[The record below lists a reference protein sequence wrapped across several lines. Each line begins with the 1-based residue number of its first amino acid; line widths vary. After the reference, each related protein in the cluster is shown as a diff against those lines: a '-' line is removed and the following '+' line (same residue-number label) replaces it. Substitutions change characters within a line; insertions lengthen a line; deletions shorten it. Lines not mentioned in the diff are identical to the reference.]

1 MDKIREHC
9 MRNVVFSSAALFF
22 FISKNCLNAT
32 QGASAIS
39 LKRATGFVV

>member
-1 MDKIREHC
+1 MHKIREHC
-9 MRNVVFSSAALFF
+9 MRNVFFTSAALF

-39 LKRATGFVV
+39 LKRATGFVI